1 MTVAKGVINKE
12 WRWAQRPHHQKHK
25 TGAPLLASMFAPPAT
40 TREPFEERVM
50 KSPIYLNVGDELH
63 WPSCMPSEDGTEFS
77 LGADGSLLIKKQAA
91 AKEEEEAE
99 GDPVRQPLV
108 TLIAA
113 DFGKPIRALE
123 KRLMTSGKA
132 VDVDLPGRMDGLKVP
147 EGAGRDAGGS
157 TILTVTE
164 VGDVVSVAGG
174 RAGDWRQFPN
184 ATVLLN

>member
-91 AKEEEEAE
+91 AKEKEEAE
-99 GDPVRQPLV
+99 GDPVMQPLA

-113 DFGKPIRALE
+113 DFGKPIRAL
-123 KRLMTSGKA
+123 KKWVMTGRKP
-132 VDVDLPGRMDGLKVP
+132 VDVDLSGWKDSLKVP
-147 EGAGRDAGGS
+147 QGAGREAGRS
-157 TILTVTE
+157 TIC
-164 VGDVVSVAGG
+164 
-174 RAGDWRQFPN
+174 
-184 ATVLLN
+184 LLYTSDAADE